1 MDQGKVMRRLYVG
14 GLNHTISQSELK
26 QRFGKFGDVLDVDI
40 VTRKDEEGTPV
51 KTFGYL
57 NITISEKELSKCMS
71 LLNKT
76 KWKGGT
82 LQIELAKESFLHK
95 LAQER
100 QQAAQKKQ
108 TPKTERRPPFLD
120 SLKKVGVDNF
130 HMKAAVPGTEVP
142 GHKNWVVSKFGR
154 VLPVL
159 NMKNQGKNKIVKY
172 DPSKNC
178 HNIKKLEQA
187 IDFDNFTPVSKL
199 TWELTG
205 GDDDISKK
213 RRGEFP
219 LPKSRPKKMM
229 KPASFSSGKEFA
241 DSDLEVIR
249 NSQDHRLSGNV
260 NNKQVKSPKVN
271 QEAKPPLKPCSKE
284 ENFVG
289 KKHSAA
295 LKAQNKSM
303 NLFDSDVDSEDE
315 IRKLVVQ
322 EDIRNAS
329 LVEEDVDNLEVVE
342 GDFVLKPNFRQLQH
356 PVKDGNKAKAVNTSG
371 RCDSEHEYDSA
382 DTDEILTSCKTAAK
396 SQKHLET
403 SIIKTG
409 VPDSLSVTAQK
420 HPPSSKIPSSK
431 RTKTTQ
437 SDNTVT
443 FDFPPSSTE
452 SISSDE
458 GSDQS
463 CDSEYESMMANC
475 CRFEL
480 SLADLEKIANES
492 SRDVE
497 EEIEDCQ
504 ESDVEAK
511 ATGGSDLHINSKKK
525 TPIKSSARRGIT
537 PEDILASLLN
547 ESSSEDEYDGDKK
560 KKMKKQKSPLNL
572 PAFKGTKTLEEAG
585 MESGVCQKRKQEEG
599 HLGAES
605 LKKKKITE
613 TQEDKWKA
621 ATLEVKTTNSKP
633 PPFKGVQHFL
643 PKSEKT
649 DSTALAQNMEER
661 ETEESDFDSSDSD
674 GEDTITKPKASA
686 KKLKGG
692 ESPVSSKAQPTPSR
706 AWEGSSSSSSSSTS
720 APGEESSAEEND
732 MGKAKAR
739 HSQNTTTEPTRRS
752 CENLASL
759 TNPIRSTEKADVV
772 VSIKVDSKAS
782 WFSSSENALK
792 QQQDNEK
799 RLAALQQRQKEAEQQ
814 KRLIQGALSKLDTSE
829 TSKGKHIVFES
840 EEESDEEAKETTLR
854 KSLFAERED
863 SHGGNSS
870 EEEDPG
876 IKTNSDPTAKV
887 KEFKKQVAGK
897 LFENSEDEASSE
909 DDNDDRF
916 QIKPQF
922 EGKAGQKLMALQ
934 SRFGT
939 DERFRMDTR
948 FLESDEQ
955 SDDSEEAKSGEEDE
969 LEEEKRKNMEILQ
982 NLLNI
987 NIHTPETVK
996 ETAKKKTFRDVNALH
1011 YDPTKEEHA
1020 ALETKAE
1027 NPQKESKA
1035 ARRKKREEAEKLP
1048 EVSKEIYYKVAVD
1061 LKEVF
1066 GPQKEKGEEKR
1077 DVAWDKKEDETTAV
1091 DNSSG
1096 HIFNFSSS
1104 SGAGKEESTGFTFSF
1119 FGDDAANEPSVKEGD
1134 YKIELLKPAK
1144 VPWQEDP
1151 RFQESSS
1158 EEEDEGETGEK
1169 PVPDV
1174 TKEEPFPAKKT
1185 NLFFFFKDDE
1195 RLKEG
1200 PKMFCRSVKLEQGR
1214 EQWEADRG
1222 ALIEEYKKRHKDA
1235 KRIVKVQQAARRN
1248 QGVLST
1254 K

>member
-159 NMKNQGKNKIVKY
+159 NMKNQAKTLNLIQFHIVKY

-585 MESGVCQKRKQEEG
+585 MESGVCQK
-599 HLGAES
+599 
-605 LKKKKITE
+605 T
-613 TQEDKWKA
+613 
-621 ATLEVKTTNSKP
+621 
-633 PPFKGVQHFL
+633 
-643 PKSEKT
+643 KSEKT

-854 KSLFAERED
+854 KSLFAE
-863 SHGGNSS
+863 
-870 EEEDPG
+870 
-876 IKTNSDPTAKV
+876 